1 MTQLSSISTSSTIL
15 ITTLMSDQ
23 RRPLLFD
30 EPRTP
35 EVLPFRSGSE
45 DLILT
50 KDLRKSSKFSLS
62 STLYCIAVF
71 GMTLDYMPGVLC
83 GGLIRVTRLDILVGV
98 VTAQHVNDAEIAL
111 QGAEKDVSVSYVD
124 CAETIVQQSE
134 DELVEEGKLI
144 QGNSGGGVIEREI
157 DSFEEPKSLSS
168 DSDQE
173 NGKISL
179 ESSKDTE
186 IDSEKSKNMVQTKKQ
201 DLQKDL
207 TREGSPFNAPK
218 MGLSSHQQ
226 SLFHGLIESARKQL
240 PKLVVG
246 SLLIGAGIAFYT
258 NRVERINQ
266 LFLQPDIITAGID
279 EVSSNTKPLIR
290 QVRKLPKRVKK
301 LMEVNEE
308 EASLFDM
315 SWLLFASVIYVPI
328 FQKNPWRGLAWL
340 LQKDGSPVL
349 GYLTAVILIGPYGLS
364 IIHHV
369 HETKAIAEFEVV
381 FLMFNIGLELSV
393 ERLSSMKKYVF
404 GLGSAQVLVTAVV
417 VGLVSRF
424 IAGQPSPAAIIIGDG
439 LALSSTAVVLQVT
452 VNEQLCKYCRNEVRA
467 CHAMDELH
475 FLFCFPVSSDTDLA
489 VGFQAIAEPLGL
501 AAVKAIVAI
510 TAIIAGGHLPL
521 WPIYKQVAENQNAEI
536 FSANRLLVILG
547 TSLLTARTG
556 LSMTLGAFLVGMSI
570 DPKLFVSNFPV
581 IMGTLPLLIGGKTI
595 LVAVAGRLFGIS
607 IISAIRVGL
616 LLAPGREF
624 AFVAFGEAVNQRN
637 CQRQVLGQ
645 KKNYLR
651 GFGIG
656 PQPSSTFD
664 AAARA
669 RDQQMDAMRAE
680 MEALHEERQRDH
692 EELMRDREEGKRDH
706 EEMMREREGLM
717 KQAEDGKKAREAQV
731 QLNHLNNMVSRL
743 TSLLQP

>member
-1 MTQLSSISTSSTIL
+1 MTQVSSISTSSTIL
-15 ITTLMSDQ
+15 ITTLSSVSDQ

-30 EPRTP
+30 EPRTAGNP
-35 EVLPFRSGSE
+35 
-45 DLILT
+45 
-50 KDLRKSSKFSLS
+50 
-62 STLYCIAVF
+62 YN
-71 GMTLDYMPGVLC
+71 Y
-83 GGLIRVTRLDILVGV
+83 LDINESEYEYQVILGIPSKEFRQILRYIREFATLVEAGCFVWGVDSSNQVGV

-111 QGAEKDVSVSYVD
+111 QEAEKDVSVSYVD

-246 SLLIGAGIAFYT
+246 SLLIGARIAFYT

-290 QVRKLPKRVKK
+290 QIRKLPKRVKK
-301 LMEVNEE
+301 LMEMIPYQEVNEE

-328 FQKNPWRGLAWL
+328 FQKIPGVGLAWQSCSWIFDCCHIDWTL
-340 LQKDGSPVL
+340 WS
-349 GYLTAVILIGPYGLS
+349 LS

-404 GLGSAQVLVTAVV
+404 GLGSAQVFVTAVV

-452 VNEQLCKYCRNEVRA
+452 VNEQLC
-467 CHAMDELH
+467 
-475 FLFCFPVSSDTDLA
+475 
-489 VGFQAIAEPLGL
+489 
-501 AAVKAIVAI
+501 
-510 TAIIAGGHLPL
+510 IAG
-521 WPIYKQVAENQNAEI
+521 
-536 FSANRLLVILG
+536 
-547 TSLLTARTG
+547 
-556 LSMTLGAFLVGMSI
+556 
-570 DPKLFVSNFPV
+570 
-581 IMGTLPLLIGGKTI
+581 
-595 LVAVAGRLFGIS
+595 
-607 IISAIRVGL
+607 
-616 LLAPGREF
+616 
-624 AFVAFGEAVNQRN
+624 
-637 CQRQVLGQ
+637 
-645 KKNYLR
+645 
-651 GFGIG
+651 
-656 PQPSSTFD
+656 
-664 AAARA
+664 
-669 RDQQMDAMRAE
+669 MR
-680 MEALHEERQRDH
+680 
-692 EELMRDREEGKRDH
+692 
-706 EEMMREREGLM
+706 
-717 KQAEDGKKAREAQV
+717 
-731 QLNHLNNMVSRL
+731 
-743 TSLLQP
+743 

>member
-1 MTQLSSISTSSTIL
+1 MALLQINSSSFKLDCISV
-15 ITTLMSDQ
+15 SDQ

-35 EVLPFRSGSE
+35 SNPYNYLDINESEYEYQVILGIPSKEFRQILRYIREFATLVVNVIVTDAEVLPFRSGSE

-62 STLYCIAVF
+62 STLYCIAAGCIVW
-71 GMTLDYMPGVLC
+71 GVDSSNQ
-83 GGLIRVTRLDILVGV
+83 LDILV
-98 VTAQHVNDAEIAL
+98 TSSITLRRDMTLEFI
-111 QGAEKDVSVSYVD
+111 SVKHMTTHLPCS
-124 CAETIVQQSE
+124 
-134 DELVEEGKLI
+134 
-144 QGNSGGGVIEREI
+144 
-157 DSFEEPKSLSS
+157 
-168 DSDQE
+168 
-173 NGKISL
+173 KIGTQFDGFGRVL
-179 ESSKDTE
+179 
-186 IDSEKSKNMVQTKKQ
+186 KNQ
-201 DLQKDL
+201 
-207 TREGSPFNAPK
+207 R

-290 QVRKLPKRVKK
+290 QIRKLPKRVKK
-301 LMEVNEE
+301 LMEMIPHQEVNEE

-328 FQKNPWRGLAWL
+328 FQKIPG
-340 LQKDGSPVL
+340 GSPVL

-369 HETKAIAEFEVV
+369 HGIKAIAEFEVV

-417 VGLVSRF
+417 VGLVSCF
-424 IAGQPSPAAIIIGDG
+424 IAGQPSPAAIIVGNG
-439 LALSSTAVVLQVT
+439 LALSSTVVVLQ
-452 VNEQLCKYCRNEVRA
+452 
-467 CHAMDELH
+467 
-475 FLFCFPVSSDTDLA
+475 

-501 AAVKAIVAI
+501 AVAKAIVAI
-510 TAIIAGGHLPL
+510 TAIIAGGRLPL
-521 WPIYKQVAENQNAEI
+521 RPIYKQVAENQNAEI
-536 FSANRLLVILG
+536 FSANTLLVILG
-547 TSLLTARTG
+547 TGLLTARVESDIAPYRG
-556 LSMTLGAFLVGMSI
+556 LLLGLFFMMVGMSI
-570 DPKLFVSNFPV
+570 DPKLFVSNFLV

-616 LLAPGREF
+616 LLAPGGEF
-624 AFVAFGEAVNQRN
+624 AFVAFGEAVN
-637 CQRQVLGQ
+637 Q

-656 PQPSSTFD
+656 PQRSSTFD

-680 MEALHEERQRDH
+680 IEALHEERATR
-692 EELMRDREEGKRDH
+692 
-706 EEMMREREGLM
+706 
-717 KQAEDGKKAREAQV
+717 
-731 QLNHLNNMVSRL
+731 S
-743 TSLLQP
+743 

>member
-1 MTQLSSISTSSTIL
+1 MKKAVSPLLQISMRAIDSSSLWHLHRFLECLWHFFKSILQVSIDFAAIATALNRSISLFSALYSLLSTTNDLESL
-15 ITTLMSDQ
+15 IVSANYSHDTTLIYFNFLNNTHDNAQFVSDQ

-35 EVLPFRSGSE
+35 VNVMVTDAEVLPFRSGSE
-45 DLILT
+45 DLMLT

-98 VTAQHVNDAEIAL
+98 VTAQHVNDAKIAL

-124 CAETIVQQSE
+124 CAETIVRQSE

-157 DSFEEPKSLSS
+157 DVQIDATSLVIVLLP

-240 PKLVVG
+240 PKLIVG

-290 QVRKLPKRVKK
+290 QVRKLLKRVKK
-301 LMEVNEE
+301 LMEMIPYQEVNEE

-328 FQKNPWRGLAWL
+328 LQKNPWRGLAWL

-452 VNEQLCKYCRNEVRA
+452 VNEQLC
-467 CHAMDELH
+467 
-475 FLFCFPVSSDTDLA
+475 
-489 VGFQAIAEPLGL
+489 
-501 AAVKAIVAI
+501 
-510 TAIIAGGHLPL
+510 IAG
-521 WPIYKQVAENQNAEI
+521 
-536 FSANRLLVILG
+536 
-547 TSLLTARTG
+547 
-556 LSMTLGAFLVGMSI
+556 
-570 DPKLFVSNFPV
+570 
-581 IMGTLPLLIGGKTI
+581 
-595 LVAVAGRLFGIS
+595 
-607 IISAIRVGL
+607 
-616 LLAPGREF
+616 
-624 AFVAFGEAVNQRN
+624 
-637 CQRQVLGQ
+637 
-645 KKNYLR
+645 
-651 GFGIG
+651 
-656 PQPSSTFD
+656 
-664 AAARA
+664 
-669 RDQQMDAMRAE
+669 MR
-680 MEALHEERQRDH
+680 
-692 EELMRDREEGKRDH
+692 
-706 EEMMREREGLM
+706 
-717 KQAEDGKKAREAQV
+717 
-731 QLNHLNNMVSRL
+731 
-743 TSLLQP
+743 

>member
-1 MTQLSSISTSSTIL
+1 M
-15 ITTLMSDQ
+15 
-23 RRPLLFD
+23 
-30 EPRTP
+30 
-35 EVLPFRSGSE
+35 
-45 DLILT
+45 
-50 KDLRKSSKFSLS
+50 
-62 STLYCIAVF
+62 
-71 GMTLDYMPGVLC
+71 
-83 GGLIRVTRLDILVGV
+83 VGV
-98 VTAQHVNDAEIAL
+98 ITVQHVNDAEIAL

-124 CAETIVQQSE
+124 CVETIVHQSE
-134 DELVEEGKLI
+134 DELVEEGKLVEAGKLI
-144 QGNSGGGVIEREI
+144 QGNSGGVVIEREI
-157 DSFEEPKSLSS
+157 DVQIDAASLV
-168 DSDQE
+168 
-173 NGKISL
+173 I
-179 ESSKDTE
+179 
-186 IDSEKSKNMVQTKKQ
+186 I
-201 DLQKDL
+201 
-207 TREGSPFNAPK
+207 

-290 QVRKLPKRVKK
+290 QIRKLPKRVKE
-301 LMEVNEE
+301 LMEMIPHQEVNEE

-315 SWLLFASVIYVPI
+315 SCLLFASVIYVPI
-328 FQKNPWRGLAWL
+328 FQKIPG
-340 LQKDGSPVL
+340 GSPVL

-369 HETKAIAEFEVV
+369 HGTKAIAEFEVV

-393 ERLSSMKKYVF
+393 ERRSSMKKYVF
-404 GLGSAQVLVTAVV
+404 GLGSAQVLVTTVV

-424 IAGQPSPAAIIIGDG
+424 IAGQPSPAAIIIGNG
-439 LALSSTAVVLQVT
+439 LALCSAAVVLQSVSRHGRAT
-452 VNEQLCKYCRNEVRA
+452 FSVLLSKYLCGLRNYVDLGCYEVNELLLVE
-467 CHAMDELH
+467 
-475 FLFCFPVSSDTDLA
+475 FTVSSDT

-510 TAIIAGGHLPL
+510 TAIIAGGRLPL
-521 WPIYKQVAENQNAEI
+521 RPIYKQIAENQNAEI
-536 FSANRLLVILG
+536 FSANTLLVILG
-547 TSLLTARTG
+547 TSLLTARAG

-595 LVAVAGRLFGIS
+595 LVAVAGRLFGTS

-616 LLAPGREF
+616 LLARGGEF
-624 AFVAFGEAVNQRN
+624 AFVAFGEAVNQLIGRKYLKVDTQDSRGTVKGK
-637 CQRQVLGQ
+637 CLDR

-706 EEMMREREGLM
+706 EDMMREREELM
-717 KQAEDGKKAREAQV
+717 KQAEDGKTAREAQV

-743 TSLLQP
+743 TSLLQPRDGHSTIWVAQ